1 MPSDE
6 VRYTNKVFMAGAMP
20 LLKTIATDVPE
31 LKKKFEGVDAIY
43 QVSAKVNAEDKEAVH
58 FIIENGELTVKLG
71 EYLGQ
76 KNIDAELAFPSM
88 EKMNEFMKGKVANL
102 LPALRIKNFGKFL
115 KFMQVLLKMSSLLG
129 IKDPDSVDEPTAI
142 LLCKLY
148 FYLLSSGISQLN
160 KLGHPDIHEWALKS
174 PDRCYQWEVIGHPEC
189 TAYIRIKAGKSRAG
203 RGEYKRAK
211 PFFNMKFDCPK
222 SALMILLG
230 TGDMFKMTA
239 EKQLIMDGGPEFG
252 VQIGDYMMLV
262 GALAS

>member
-58 FIIENGELTVKLG
+58 FIIENGEWTVKLG

-102 LPALRIKNFGKFL
+102 LPALSHLRMMRSFRFFFASFISTCFHRVFHSLISSDIPTFTNGHLNHLTVAINGRLSVILNVQRIFVSR
-115 KFMQVLLKMSSLLG
+115 QASQEPAEASIREQSRSS
-129 IKDPDSVDEPTAI
+129 I
-142 LLCKLY
+142 
-148 FYLLSSGISQLN
+148 
-160 KLGHPDIHEWALKS
+160 
-174 PDRCYQWEVIGHPEC
+174 
-189 TAYIRIKAGKSRAG
+189 
-203 RGEYKRAK
+203 
-211 PFFNMKFDCPK
+211 
-222 SALMILLG
+222 
-230 TGDMFKMTA
+230 
-239 EKQLIMDGGPEFG
+239 
-252 VQIGDYMMLV
+252 
-262 GALAS
+262 

>member
-6 VRYTNKVFMAGAMP
+6 TRYTNKVFMAGALP
-20 LLKTIATDVPE
+20 LLKTIAADVPE

-58 FIIENGELTVKLG
+58 FIIENGERTVKLG

-76 KNIDAELAFPSM
+76 KKIHAELAFSSM
-88 EKMNEFMKGKVANL
+88 EKMNDFMKGKVANL
-102 LPALRIKNFGKFL
+102 LPALKIKNLGKFV
-115 KFMQVLLKMSSLLG
+115 KFIQVLLKMSDLLG
-129 IKDPDSVDEPTAI
+129 IKDPDAVDDKTAV

-160 KLGHPDIHEWALKS
+160 KMGHPAIHEWALKS
-174 PDRCYQWEVIGHPEC
+174 PDRCYQWEVLGHPEC
-189 TAYIRIKAGKSRAG
+189 TAYMRVKAGKSRAG

-230 TGDMFKMTA
+230 TGDMFQMTA
-239 EKQLIMDGGPEFG
+239 NQQLIMDGGPEFG
-252 VQIGDYMMLV
+252 VQIGDFMMLV
-262 GALAS
+262 GELAS

>member
-6 VRYTNKVFMAGAMP
+6 TRYANKVFMAGALP
-20 LLKTIATDVPE
+20 LMKTIATDVPE
-31 LKKKFEGVDAIY
+31 LKKQFEGVNAIY
-43 QVSAKVNAEDKEAVH
+43 QVSAKVNAEEKEAVH
-58 FIIENGELTVKLG
+58 FIVENGEWSVKLG

-76 KNIDAELAFPSM
+76 EKIDGELAFSSM
-88 EKMNEFMKGKVANL
+88 EKMNAFMKGNMAS
-102 LPALRIKNFGKFL
+102 LPALKIKSFGKFI
-115 KFMQVLLKMSSLLG
+115 KFMKVLLKMSALLG
-129 IKDPDSVDEPTAI
+129 ITDPEAVKTEEEQV

-160 KLGHPDIHEWALKS
+160 KLGHKEIHEWTSKS

-222 SALMILLG
+222 SALMILMG
-230 TGDMFKMTA
+230 TGDMFQMTA
-239 EKQLIMDGGPEFG
+239 NQQLIMDGGPEFG
-252 VQIGDYMMLV
+252 VQIGDYMMIV
-262 GALAS
+262 GDLAK